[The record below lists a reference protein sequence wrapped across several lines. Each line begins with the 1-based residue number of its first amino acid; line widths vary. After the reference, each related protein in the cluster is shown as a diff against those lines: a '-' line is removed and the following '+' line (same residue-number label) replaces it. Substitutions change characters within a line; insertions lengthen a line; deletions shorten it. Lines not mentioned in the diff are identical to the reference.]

1 MEGTE
6 MIKEDCGI
14 KQGFEMKKGI
24 IINSLLIGGT
34 LLTLSVTV
42 KPALAMMNLA
52 ARCKDNFNGR
62 VISVNDSQTPL
73 SRLPKIDVEFE
84 VESASEKD
92 SQTRT
97 ISIVKNGP
105 HKFEVGEDYQ
115 VGLNQGFVC
124 RIERL

>member
-1 MEGTE
+1 
-6 MIKEDCGI
+6 
-14 KQGFEMKKGI
+14 MKKGI

-34 LLTLSVTV
+34 LLTLSVTM

-52 ARCKDNFNGR
+52 ARCKDNFYGR
-62 VISVNDSQTPL
+62 VISINDSQTPL
-73 SRLPKIDVEFE
+73 STLPKIDVKFE
-84 VESASEKD
+84 VESDSEKD

-105 HKFEVGEDYQ
+105 HKLEVGKDYE